1 MDANSKKGYD
11 LINRR
16 RKQWLNKEELRHA
29 WMKGLEEA
37 LQIDLDAE
45 RAKRDS
51 SYNNVVIEF
60 KGPGFF
66 KGSETSPKFVEA
78 TDGRLLKY
86 ISRLASEQGLDEKD
100 YIGIAIDGDH
110 VGFAQVQ
117 DGKIIHQPLMPFSS
131 ITFQMVVDALQ
142 ANFRRAITSENLV
155 EDFGHLSRT
164 GCEFMQVLSNALSDA
179 LGKEGNRKIKMLFE
193 EWSTLYGQAADLSIQ
208 QRKKNQWI
216 VGFRFRRTG
225 RSRFTRQALC
235 HPHFPLVADET
246 YCG

>member
-1 MDANSKKGYD
+1 MDTNTKKGYD

-16 RKQWLNKEELRHA
+16 RKQWDNEEEVRHA

-60 KGPGFF
+60 KGPGLF
-66 KGSETSPKFVEA
+66 KGSETSPKFIEA

-86 ISRLASEQGLDEKD
+86 IPRLAAEQGLDEKD

-117 DGKIIHQPLMPFSS
+117 DGKIVHQPLMPFST
-131 ITFQMVVDALQ
+131 IAFQMVVDALR
-142 ANFRRAITSENLV
+142 ANFRRAITSENLA
-155 EDFGHLSRT
+155 EDFGHLSET
-164 GCEFMQVLSNALSDA
+164 GREFMQELSNALADA
-179 LGKEGNRKIKMLFE
+179 LGQPGNRKIK
-193 EWSTLYGQAADLSIQ
+193 
-208 QRKKNQWI
+208 
-216 VGFRFRRTG
+216 
-225 RSRFTRQALC
+225 
-235 HPHFPLVADET
+235 P
-246 YCG
+246 

>member
-1 MDANSKKGYD
+1 MDTNTKKGYD

-16 RKQWLNKEELRHA
+16 RKQWVNEEEVRHA

-60 KGPGFF
+60 KGPGLF
-66 KGSETSPKFVEA
+66 KGSETSPKFIEA

-86 ISRLASEQGLDEKD
+86 IPRLAAEQGLDEKD

-117 DGKIIHQPLMPFSS
+117 DGKIVHQPLMPFST
-131 ITFQMVVDALQ
+131 IAFQMVVAESKFP
-142 ANFRRAITSENLV
+142 ASHHIGEP
-155 EDFGHLSRT
+155 SR
-164 GCEFMQVLSNALSDA
+164 GLWA
-179 LGKEGNRKIKMLFE
+179 
-193 EWSTLYGQAADLSIQ
+193 SIRDRPRVHAGTVQ
-208 QRKKNQWI
+208 C
-216 VGFRFRRTG
+216 
-225 RSRFTRQALC
+225 SC
-235 HPHFPLVADET
+235 
-246 YCG
+246 